1 MSCTVV
7 LAIKADAGGGS
18 SLACCWGRE
27 MGMGSSEAG
36 GGPAGDGSFLSLA
49 SVLRMRRKG
58 GDKRDPEIRLRATGT

>member
-1 MSCTVV
+1 
-7 LAIKADAGGGS
+7 
-18 SLACCWGRE
+18 
-27 MGMGSSEAG
+27 MGSSEAG